1 MSKISRTTMALAVS
15 SVLIAGALVGPSMA
29 SAKKI
34 KFTVKVDNITT
45 GTKLSGKVTG
55 GTFGKGTQKG
65 TAFPPK
71 IQATWK
77 LKGGTITWKSPD
89 GSVVG
94 ANIVGTC
101 KMTGTGKYKKL
112 KAKCK
117 VKGALATNKFVF
129 TGTGT
134 I

>member
-1 MSKISRTTMALAVS
+1 MLRISRKTTALAVS
-15 SVLIAGALVGPSMA
+15 SVLVVGALAGPSMA

-65 TAFPPK
+65 TALPPK
-71 IQATWK
+71 ISATWK

-89 GSVVG
+89 GHIDG
-94 ANIVGTC
+94 PNILGTC

-117 VKGALATNKFVF
+117 VVGVLATNKFVF
-129 TGTGT
+129 TGSGT